1 MGTGDW
7 TLRCSPASSKNS
19 WNKRSIYK
27 LLKYRTKNS
36 HNKYKL
42 QAIIEVIKWYF
53 YVSSPR
59 LPPKILKGL
68 RGFLM
73 TKVKSAAQKPA
84 PAKTPW
90 GCYQP
95 APGLWQRSCCHL
107 ASYRTRLKARLF
119 ILWTWIRAN
128 WGVGQKTGEKNCF
141 RTQVA
146 KFLSCFKKVPHFPK
160 RKH

>member
-19 WNKRSIYK
+19 WNKKSIYK

-42 QAIIEVIKWYF
+42 QAIIEVIKWHF

-73 TKVKSAAQKPA
+73 TEVKSAAEKSP

-95 APGLWQRSCCHL
+95 APGYDSTAAVLSPPTGQGLKQGCSSCEL
-107 ASYRTRLKARLF
+107 GSELTE
-119 ILWTWIRAN
+119 
-128 WGVGQKTGEKNCF
+128 V
-141 RTQVA
+141 
-146 KFLSCFKKVPHFPK
+146 
-160 RKH
+160 